1 MINGTFQAHCSD
13 KKEIANLSATIIRGL
28 TGPTGSSSSYSAS
41 NVNLAN
47 GITGVNGD
55 IQYIPDTINI
65 QDSLNSSLWS
75 FSVIDTNSTTVNA
88 ITPIMTIIDT
98 PGNTGPRYYT
108 MRVNTDAVSAD
119 KLSFYN
125 SKFSIIKVKD

>member
-1 MINGTFQAHCSD
+1 MINGYFQAHCD
-13 KKEIANLSATIIRGL
+13 NNNGIKNLSATIIRGL
-28 TGPTGSSSSYSAS
+28 TGPTGPSSSYDIY

-47 GITGVNGD
+47 GITGTTGD
-55 IQYIPDTINI
+55 IQFIPDSITI

-75 FSVIDTNSTTVNA
+75 SSVIDVNKTE
-88 ITPIMTIIDT
+88 INGLTPIMTIIDT

-108 MRVNTDAVSAD
+108 MRVNTDSVSAD
-119 KLSFYN
+119 KLAFYN